1 MANDED
7 YINIGLFC
15 AEICQVLNRGLKEEQ
30 SDELDQSVVIAI
42 GNLTT

>member
-1 MANDED
+1 MTNDED
-7 YINIGLFC
+7 YIDIGLFC
-15 AEICQVLNRGLKEEQ
+15 AEICQVLDRGLKEKH